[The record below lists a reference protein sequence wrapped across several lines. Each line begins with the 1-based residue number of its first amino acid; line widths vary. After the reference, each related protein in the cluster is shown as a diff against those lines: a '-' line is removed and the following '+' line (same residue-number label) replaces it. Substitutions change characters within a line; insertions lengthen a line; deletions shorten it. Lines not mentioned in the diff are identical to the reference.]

1 MAASI
6 SGIGVG
12 LGLSCFSNF
21 SKPLHSSQSSG
32 SRVKI
37 TVSVE
42 DKKKN
47 YTLQKSEEAFNAA
60 KNLMMRGVNSSVR
73 AFKFVVGQSIVID
86 FVKAFT
92 CGIST
97 ITNTSTTLALLG
109 PCNNWS
115 YR

>member
-12 LGLSCFSNF
+12 LGLSCSSNL

-32 SRVKI
+32 SHVKI

-60 KNLMMRGVNSSVR
+60 KVTLCSSPYVLLLP
-73 AFKFVVGQSIVID
+73 
-86 FVKAFT
+86 T
-92 CGIST
+92 
-97 ITNTSTTLALLG
+97 ALI
-109 PCNNWS
+109 
-115 YR
+115 